1 MRDDVSTGG
10 DVNSVTRATSDVATH
25 IPCNGLDSD
34 IEIVSA
40 NLATKKNITEDA
52 NATERP

>member
-10 DVNSVTRATSDVATH
+10 DVNSVIKATSDVATH
-25 IPCNGLDSD
+25 IPCRGFDSD
-34 IEIVSA
+34 IEIVSG
-40 NLATKKNITEDA
+40 NLVTKKKITDDA